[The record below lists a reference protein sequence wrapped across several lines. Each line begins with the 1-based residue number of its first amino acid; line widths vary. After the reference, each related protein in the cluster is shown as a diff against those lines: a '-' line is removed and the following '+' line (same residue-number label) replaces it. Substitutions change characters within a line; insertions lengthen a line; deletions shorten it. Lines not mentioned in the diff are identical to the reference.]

1 MATKVWAIDASHSKI
16 EFKVRHMMVSNV
28 RGEFKEFTGEL
39 VTEEED
45 FSTGKAKFEA
55 SLDSITTGVE
65 QRDNHLKSDDFFNA
79 AEHPKLTFV
88 SKGIKKIDDDD
99 YEMTG
104 DMTIRGITKEVKLK
118 VEQTGIVNDDWGFR
132 RAGFEISGE
141 ISRKEFGLKY
151 NAAMEAGGMVVG
163 DKVKLSVTTEITYKL

>member
-1 MATKVWAIDASHSKI
+1 MATRNWSIDTQHSKI

-28 RGEFKEFTGEL
+28 RGEFKEFSAEL
-39 VTEEED
+39 ITEDED
-45 FSTGKAKFEA
+45 FSTGKAKFSA
-55 SLDSITTGVE
+55 ALDSITTGVE

-79 AEHPKLTFV
+79 AEHPHLSFESTSIRKV
-88 SKGIKKIDDDD
+88 DDED

-104 DMTIRGITKEVKLK
+104 NLTIRDITKELTLK
-118 VEQTGIVNDDWGFR
+118 VELTGIVNDDYGFR
-132 RAGFEISGE
+132 RAGFEITGE

-163 DKVKLSVTTEITYKL
+163 DKVKMLVATEMIYKL